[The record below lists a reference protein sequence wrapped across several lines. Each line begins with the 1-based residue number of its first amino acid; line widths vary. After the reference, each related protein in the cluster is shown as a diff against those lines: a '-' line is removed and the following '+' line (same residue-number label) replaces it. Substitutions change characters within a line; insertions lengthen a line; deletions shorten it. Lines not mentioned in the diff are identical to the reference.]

1 MTSRRHALSDAQWE
15 VLRPL
20 LPTNDRRGRPYKDHR
35 LVLDGILWILHT
47 GAPWRDLP
55 EHFGPWKTVYGRF
68 NRWRKQGLW
77 DKVLTALQAR
87 AQEQGRLDW
96 EMFCI
101 DGSVVRASRAAA
113 GAEKK
118 IGRAGRRAG

>member
-1 MTSRRHALSDAQWE
+1 MSTQRHALSDAQWE

-20 LPTNDRRGRPYKDHR
+20 LPTNNRPGHPYKDHR
-35 LVLDGILWILHT
+35 PVLDGILWILHT

-55 EHFGPWKTVYGRF
+55 ERFGPWKTVYGRF
-68 NRWRKQGLW
+68 NRWRQKGLW
-77 DKVLTALQAR
+77 DRLLTALQAR
-87 AQEQGRLDW
+87 AHDRGDIDW
-96 EMFCI
+96 DMFCI

-118 IGRAGRRAG
+118 IGRPRRRAG